1 MYDQYQDWRLD
12 VDNMTYEVP
21 SFCIYQSCKAVCR
34 GESPL
39 LTFSFDRNCSILR
52 IEWDMRVQGC
62 ARMRSSEAL
71 GWSNTR
77 HSTPTIFQQKWIG
90 DVASAKYTSFFLSI
104 VFFSF
109 SLRIGT
115 GGLIC
120 WPFCYMFQEEFEA
133 DEEIGKLSCGHNYHV
148 QCIKQWLSRKNSC
161 PVCKTAVSK
170 T

>member
-1 MYDQYQDWRLD
+1 VYELAFLFIYCFQNLFFCNLQMIMFRTRLFLRRMGMYDQYQDWRLD

-90 DVASAKYTSFFLSI
+90 DVASAKYI
-104 VFFSF
+104 IFFSLHSILFFF
-109 SLRIGT
+109 SSHWHRRLN
-115 GGLIC
+115 LL
-120 WPFCYMFQEEFEA
+120 A
-133 DEEIGKLSCGHNYHV
+133 LLLHV
-148 QCIKQWLSRKNSC
+148 SGR
-161 PVCKTAVSK
+161 V
-170 T
+170 